1 MSLARRGSGLHRRRQ
16 ACVHAGALVAIICA
30 MVLPGPAA
38 LHAQSDAPT
47 DEAGLAQLVRDMA
60 VQTAGSLGE
69 RELRVRVL
77 PEDAHPMVLQ
87 VFAEE
92 CAARGVQLVASA
104 TARLTLEVRTLSV
117 TTLPPNGAATTGAS
131 GASASTGSS
140 LSPSTASHGN
150 SSYVRR
156 LEAVVGVLAEASD
169 GSVRF
174 AREFR
179 AERADTLTGEAVT
192 AVRDLRIPP
201 SPSWIERALVPVVAA
216 TAAVVVAVLLFTVR
230 GS

>member
-1 MSLARRGSGLHRRRQ
+1 MRDSHGRHMPRIRMHV
-16 ACVHAGALVAIICA
+16 CVLRDAAIVALLCV
-30 MVLPGPAA
+30 AA
-38 LHAQSDAPT
+38 LLRTDVVWAQTESPT
-47 DEAGLAQLVRDMA
+47 DEAGLAQLLRDMA
-60 VQTAGSLGE
+60 IQTAGSLGE

-92 CAARGVQLVASA
+92 CAARGVQLVATA
-104 TARLTLEVRTLSV
+104 DARLTLDVRVLSV
-117 TTLPPNGAATTGAS
+117 TTGVPVAS
-131 GASASTGSS
+131 SQ
-140 LSPSTASHGN
+140 SPSTASHGN

-169 GSVRF
+169 GTVRF

-179 AERADTLTGEAVT
+179 GERADTLMGAVS
-192 AVRDLRIPP
+192 AGVRDVRIPP
-201 SPSWIERALVPVVAA
+201 SPSWIERALVPVVAVTA
-216 TAAVVVAVLLFTVR
+216 TVVVAVLLFTVR

>member
-1 MSLARRGSGLHRRRQ
+1 MTATHHGPTLLDRMHARVRRT
-16 ACVHAGALVAIICA
+16 AVVVVLCA
-30 MVLPGPAA
+30 AA
-38 LHAQSDAPT
+38 MLRADAVRAQDGAPT
-47 DEAGLAQLVRDMA
+47 DEVGLAQLVRDMA
-60 VQTAGSLGE
+60 VQTAGTLGA

-92 CAARGVQLVASA
+92 CAARGVQLVATA
-104 TARLTLEVRTLSV
+104 TDRLTLDVRVLSV
-117 TTLPPNGAATTGAS
+117 TIGVPEP
-131 GASASTGSS
+131 SS
-140 LSPSTASHGN
+140 QSPSTASHGN

-179 AERADTLTGEAVT
+179 GERADTLTGAVR
-192 AVRDLRIPP
+192 AGVRDLRIPP

>member
-1 MSLARRGSGLHRRRQ
+1 MLCASTLLRFDIAR
-16 ACVHAGALVAIICA
+16 
-30 MVLPGPAA
+30 
-38 LHAQSDAPT
+38 AQTDVPT
-47 DEAGLAQLVRDMA
+47 DEAGLVQLLRDMA
-60 VQTAGSLGE
+60 VQTSGSLGE

-92 CAARGVQLVASA
+92 CAARGVQLVATA
-104 TARLTLEVRTLSV
+104 NARLTLDVRMLSV
-117 TTLPPNGAATTGAS
+117 TIGVPGAS
-131 GASASTGSS
+131 SQ
-140 LSPSTASHGN
+140 SPSTASHGN
-150 SSYVRR
+150 SSYVRK

-179 AERADTLTGEAVT
+179 GERADTLTGAVSVG
-192 AVRDLRIPP
+192 VRDLRVPP

>member
-1 MSLARRGSGLHRRRQ
+1 MRAPHGTRALRTRMHARVR
-16 ACVHAGALVAIICA
+16 CVAVVAMLCASALLRFDIAR
-30 MVLPGPAA
+30 
-38 LHAQSDAPT
+38 AQTDVPT
-47 DEAGLAQLVRDMA
+47 DEAGLVQLLRDMA

-92 CAARGVQLVASA
+92 CAARGVQLVATA
-104 TARLTLEVRTLSV
+104 NARLTLDVRMLSV
-117 TTLPPNGAATTGAS
+117 TIGVPGAS
-131 GASASTGSS
+131 SQ
-140 LSPSTASHGN
+140 SPSTASHGN
-150 SSYVRR
+150 SSYVRK

-179 AERADTLTGEAVT
+179 GERADTLTGAVSVG
-192 AVRDLRIPP
+192 VRDLRVPP

>member
-1 MSLARRGSGLHRRRQ
+1 MHAARRGHTCCRVQ
-16 ACVHAGALVAIICA
+16 ACVGTMVLVAVVCAGAMLH
-30 MVLPGPAA
+30 PA
-38 LHAQSDAPT
+38 LLRAQSEPPG

-60 VQTAGSLGE
+60 AQTAGSLGE

-104 TARLTLEVRTLSV
+104 PARLTLEVRTLSV
-117 TTLPPNGAATTGAS
+117 TTLPVNGAASSGAN
-131 GASASTGSS
+131 GASATTGSS

-179 AERADTLTGEAVT
+179 AERADTLRGEVPA